1 MGNLYDRKMVFIKV
15 VMNSFRMRMMR
26 GRMRRKVMMGL
37 LAWVVGGRRR
47 VSWLIMLLRWVK
59 LLWWRMRRRC
69 SCGLVRDPRS
79 ETGVVLK
86 TAVRVR

>member
-1 MGNLYDRKMVFIKV
+1 MVDR
-15 VMNSFRMRMMR
+15 FRMRMR
-26 GRMRRKVMMGL
+26 ERMRRQVMGL

-47 VSWLIMLLRWVK
+47 VSWLVMLLWWVK

-86 TAVRVR
+86 TAVRVRSIDDQLLEEP

>member
-1 MGNLYDRKMVFIKV
+1 MGDLYDRKVYIR
-15 VMNSFRMRMMR
+15 VMDRFRVRMMD
-26 GRMRRKVMMGL
+26 GMRRQVMGL
-37 LAWVVGGRRR
+37 LTWVVGGRRR
-47 VSWLIMLLRWVK
+47 VSWLVMLLWWVK

>member
-1 MGNLYDRKMVFIKV
+1 MGDLYDRKVYIR
-15 VMNSFRMRMMR
+15 VMDRFRVRMMD
-26 GRMRRKVMMGL
+26 GMRRQVMGL

-47 VSWLIMLLRWVK
+47 VSWLVMLLWWVK

>member
-1 MGNLYDRKMVFIKV
+1 MGDLYDRKVYIR
-15 VMNSFRMRMMR
+15 VMDRFRVGMMD
-26 GRMRRKVMMGL
+26 GMRRQVMGL
-37 LAWVVGGRRR
+37 LTRVVGGRRR
-47 VSWLIMLLRWVK
+47 VSWLVMLLWWVK

-69 SCGLVRDPRS
+69 SCGLVRDARS